1 MIRIVSKK
9 LKMFKTFLL
18 IFLIL
23 GVFAN
28 AVMAEAC
35 FCGKACSHS
44 LQDKSKTNTRSPF
57 HHRCSGAHC
66 KSCYLEEGQALKAAN
81 SKNLTPNV
89 KILGTAFIL
98 STIFDYPST
107 HHILQDF
114 DTFYVSG
121 SALSS
126 PIYLQNLSIL
136 C

>member
-28 AVMAEAC
+28 AVLAEAC
-35 FCGKACSHS
+35 FCGKTCSHS

-57 HHRCSGAHC
+57 HHRCSGVHC
-66 KSCYLEEGQALKAAN
+66 KSCDLEKGQALKAAN

-89 KILGTAFIL
+89 KILGTAFTL
-98 STIFDYPST
+98 STLFDHTST

-114 DTFYVSG
+114 DTSYVSG
-121 SALSS
+121 SALYS